1 MSRLPVLT
9 GIELIKILQKI
20 VFKKIRQV
28 GGHVF

>member
-28 GGHVF
+28 GRHVF